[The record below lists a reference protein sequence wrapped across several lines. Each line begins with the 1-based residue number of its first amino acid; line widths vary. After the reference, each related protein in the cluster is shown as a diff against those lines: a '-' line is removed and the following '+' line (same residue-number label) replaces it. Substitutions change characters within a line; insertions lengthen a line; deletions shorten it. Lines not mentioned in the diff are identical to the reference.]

1 MREREE
7 KIDGDKERE
16 RERERASAFV
26 YDGNKGKKLYSE
38 GVKNGLSTDIRRSL

>member
-7 KIDGDKERE
+7 KGERE
-16 RERERASAFV
+16 REREKERDSAFV